1 MAFLPRL
8 RQYHHSSPLI
18 RASAGLGKRE
28 HLSTI
33 RVLYASGTGLLQSWA
48 SNEVVR
54 PLLEPVLHP
63 SRWRIRALGLSTA
76 LGHPLFY
83 WIWGTLL
90 PQPYES
96 LTLRL
101 LMGALGL
108 SLLVFP
114 RFSATPPSRASA
126 ATFTAIFWVTLPLFF
141 SWMYFC
147 NSGNPVWLAS
157 LGAMF
162 LIYYQLTDWRIA
174 TLGSVSGVALA
185 WVLFNAFGPQL
196 PDMPGT
202 QVLTAAVVISFSW
215 FMGLVLGISS
225 SNLRREQLNY
235 TLGTMGIMAHE
246 LRTPLA
252 TMSLIG
258 DAVRAE
264 APECGNAS
272 AQKLEKLGARLNTLV
287 RNMNHQIDMQIAN
300 ARLMRLPVHKEAI
313 SAADLVRQAAAD
325 YPYRSTKER
334 ECVQVLVRRDFLF
347 EGSQALFAQVVANL
361 LKNALRS
368 LAAATTASQPG
379 DLLVEIGTMH
389 NRGRIVVNDR
399 GVGIDPALQP
409 RIFEPFFSTDRGT
422 GHGLGLAFC
431 QRVVQA
437 AGGTIRV
444 KSEPARGAIFT
455 IELPLLA

>member
-1 MAFLPRL
+1 M
-8 RQYHHSSPLI
+8 SSL
-18 RASAGLGKRE
+18 
-28 HLSTI
+28 
-33 RVLYASGTGLLQSWA
+33 RVLYASGAGLLQSWA

-63 SRWRIRALGLSTA
+63 SRWRIRALGLSTSV
-76 LGHPLFY
+76 GHPLFY
-83 WIWGTLL
+83 WVWGKLL

-96 LTLRL
+96 LWLRL

-108 SLLVFP
+108 SLVAFP
-114 RFSATPPSRASA
+114 RLGATPPSRVSA
-126 ATFTAIFWVTLPLFF
+126 AIFTAIFWVTLPLFF

-147 NSGNPVWLAS
+147 NGGNTVWLAS

-162 LIYYQLTDWRIA
+162 LMYYQLTDWRIA
-174 TLGSVSGVALA
+174 TLGSVSGLAIA
-185 WVLFNAFGPQL
+185 WVLFNAFGPAMPEMPLEQL
-196 PDMPGT
+196 LT
-202 QVLTAAVVISFSW
+202 SVVVLSFSW

-258 DAVRAE
+258 DAVRNE
-264 APECGNAS
+264 APDCGGS
-272 AQKLEKLGARLNTLV
+272 ADKLEKLGTRLHMLV
-287 RNMNHQIDMQIAN
+287 RNMNHQIDTQIAN
-300 ARLMRLPVHKEAI
+300 ARLMRLPVHKGSI
-313 SAADLVRQAAAD
+313 SAADLVRQAVAD
-325 YPYRSTKER
+325 YPYRSTRER
-334 ECVQVLVRRDFLF
+334 ECVQVLVHRDFRF
-347 EGSQALFAQVVANL
+347 EGSPALFAQVVDNL

-379 DLLVEIGTMH
+379 DLLVEVGSLH

-409 RIFEPFFSTDRGT
+409 QIFEPFFSTDRGT

-431 QRVVQA
+431 QRVIQGA
-437 AGGTIRV
+437 NGTIRV
-444 KSEPARGAIFT
+444 KSKPAHGAIFT

>member
-1 MAFLPRL
+1 L
-8 RQYHHSSPLI
+8 SS
-18 RASAGLGKRE
+18 
-28 HLSTI
+28 I
-33 RVLYASGTGLLQSWA
+33 RVLYASGAGLLQSWA

-63 SRWRIRALGLSTA
+63 SRWRIRALGLSTSV
-76 LGHPLFY
+76 GHPLFY
-83 WIWGTLL
+83 WVWGKLL

-96 LTLRL
+96 LWLRL

-108 SLLVFP
+108 SLVAFP
-114 RFSATPPSRASA
+114 RLGATPPSRISA
-126 ATFTAIFWVTLPLFF
+126 AIFTAIFWVTLPLFF

-147 NSGNPVWLAS
+147 NGGNTVWLAS

-162 LIYYQLTDWRIA
+162 LMYYQLTDWRIA
-174 TLGSVSGVALA
+174 TLGSVSGLAIA
-185 WVLFNAFGPQL
+185 WVLFNAFGPAMPEMPLEQL
-196 PDMPGT
+196 LT
-202 QVLTAAVVISFSW
+202 SVVVLSFSW

-258 DAVRAE
+258 DAVRNE
-264 APECGNAS
+264 APDCGGS
-272 AQKLEKLGARLNTLV
+272 ADKLEKLGTRLHMLV
-287 RNMNHQIDMQIAN
+287 RNMNHQIDTQIAN
-300 ARLMRLPVHKEAI
+300 ARLMRLPVHKGSI
-313 SAADLVRQAAAD
+313 SAADLVRQAVAD
-325 YPYRSTKER
+325 YPYRSTRER
-334 ECVQVLVRRDFLF
+334 ECVQVLVHRDFRF
-347 EGSQALFAQVVANL
+347 EGSQALFAQVVDNL

-379 DLLVEIGTMH
+379 DLLVEVGSLH

-409 RIFEPFFSTDRGT
+409 QIFEPFFSTDRGT

-431 QRVVQA
+431 QRVIQGA
-437 AGGTIRV
+437 NGTIRV
-444 KSEPARGAIFT
+444 KSKPAHGAIFT